1 MFSHLFGQTI
11 INPLKVVWNTCGTSF
26 WKCFL
31 KYANSW
37 HNWRSLYHNY
47 FETSIWIRYLF
58 KISPLSCMH
67 IEFQSKGNKSN
78 MVTFTMIFSI
88 KYVELIWQIL
98 NTRSWQSSGFIQ
110 ICVLYTHNLCKMSD
124 FFHIKKKIHSMLAY
138 LFPKTHEAGTHLSF
152 LFMLTSF
159 WLGFI
164 DIFTSSFSNDQ
175 TIQES
180 YLHGQ
185 VNIESYVCLIIFI
198 RRLIVLY
205 MYLSGMCI
213 TDHIYCIIQD
223 SPVFMC
229 INCIC
234 SLSHDKD
241 WAL

>member
-1 MFSHLFGQTI
+1 
-11 INPLKVVWNTCGTSF
+11 
-26 WKCFL
+26 
-31 KYANSW
+31 
-37 HNWRSLYHNY
+37 
-47 FETSIWIRYLF
+47 
-58 KISPLSCMH
+58 
-67 IEFQSKGNKSN
+67 
-78 MVTFTMIFSI
+78 MVTSTMIFSI
-88 KYVELIWQIL
+88 KCFINLTDIKYMVMTIIWFY
-98 NTRSWQSSGFIQ
+98 S
-110 ICVLYTHNLCKMSD
+110 NLCKYTPTIYVKCQIS
-124 FFHIKKKIHSMLAY
+124 FILKKKIHSMLAY
-138 LFPKTHEAGTHLSF
+138 LIYRFCLCLRLSDSI
-152 LFMLTSF
+152 LQ
-159 WLGFI
+159 I
-164 DIFTSSFSNDQ
+164 IFTSSFFNDQ

-198 RRLIVLY
+198 RRLIVF